1 MVEILAA
8 KKALRRSIKAV
19 CAALPATQIQSESAR
34 VAQRLFAR
42 DNWKS
47 ATKVCAFCS
56 MPGELDTAPILE
68 AAFAA
73 NKRVFLPRVEDVK
86 ARDMAM
92 VEAFSMADIEAFP
105 RSNWGIAE
113 PPRDDSRAN
122 ALEARVDL
130 VVVPG
135 VAFDADNGR
144 LGHGAGFY
152 DNWLARADAAA
163 DAASVARPATVGVC
177 LGAQVLPSSERVPR
191 EAHDRVLDVVL
202 FVSNL
207 ALSEAQ
213 EQHATMLDEPTRPPA
228 VTISRI
234 VPTIPPDTAHRID
247 VSATHSLA
255 SQSVWPM
262 RTGLVKP
269 TRPMPSPLTATI
281 CVHCSLRDHM
291 SAVCPRAGATNVSRR
306 YRLVCTMSSH
316 RKRCTPNPA
325 TARMLPR
332 PRGPAQ
338 VPTSAPPL
346 SGGRP
351 SRGAL
356 PHHVWVRNSDG
367 GSIAQRPRPVC
378 AGLEHYAVDSL
389 RRVAWL

>member
-19 CAALPATQIQSESAR
+19 CAALPAAQIQSESAR

-92 VEAFSMADIEAFP
+92 VEAFSMADIAEFP
-105 RSNWGIAE
+105 RSNWDIAE
-113 PPRDDSRAN
+113 PPRDDSRAD
-122 ALEARVDL
+122 ALDARVDL

-135 VAFDADNGR
+135 VAFDCDNGR

-163 DAASVARPATVGVC
+163 DAAAVARPATVGVC
-177 LGAQVLPSSERVPR
+177 LGAQVLPPSERVPR

-202 FVSNL
+202 
-207 ALSEAQ
+207 A
-213 EQHATMLDEPTRPPA
+213 
-228 VTISRI
+228 
-234 VPTIPPDTAHRID
+234 PDD
-247 VSATHSLA
+247 
-255 SQSVWPM
+255 
-262 RTGLVKP
+262 
-269 TRPMPSPLTATI
+269 
-281 CVHCSLRDHM
+281 
-291 SAVCPRAGATNVSRR
+291 
-306 YRLVCTMSSH
+306 
-316 RKRCTPNPA
+316 
-325 TARMLPR
+325 
-332 PRGPAQ
+332 
-338 VPTSAPPL
+338 
-346 SGGRP
+346 
-351 SRGAL
+351 
-356 PHHVWVRNSDG
+356 
-367 GSIAQRPRPVC
+367 
-378 AGLEHYAVDSL
+378 
-389 RRVAWL
+389 

>member
-19 CAALPATQIQSESAR
+19 CAALPAAQIQSESAR

-92 VEAFSMADIEAFP
+92 VEAFSMADIDAFP

-113 PPRDDSRAN
+113 PPRDDSRED
-122 ALEARVDL
+122 ALDARVDL
-130 VVVPG
+130 VVVP
-135 VAFDADNGR
+135 GR

-163 DAASVARPATVGVC
+163 DAAAVARPATVGVC

-202 FVSNL
+202 
-207 ALSEAQ
+207 A
-213 EQHATMLDEPTRPPA
+213 
-228 VTISRI
+228 
-234 VPTIPPDTAHRID
+234 PD
-247 VSATHSLA
+247 
-255 SQSVWPM
+255 
-262 RTGLVKP
+262 
-269 TRPMPSPLTATI
+269 
-281 CVHCSLRDHM
+281 
-291 SAVCPRAGATNVSRR
+291 
-306 YRLVCTMSSH
+306 
-316 RKRCTPNPA
+316 
-325 TARMLPR
+325 
-332 PRGPAQ
+332 
-338 VPTSAPPL
+338 
-346 SGGRP
+346 
-351 SRGAL
+351 
-356 PHHVWVRNSDG
+356 
-367 GSIAQRPRPVC
+367 
-378 AGLEHYAVDSL
+378 
-389 RRVAWL
+389 

>member
-92 VEAFSMADIEAFP
+92 VEAFSMADIDAFP

-113 PPRDDSRAN
+113 PPRDDNRED
-122 ALEARVDL
+122 ALAARVDL

-135 VAFDADNGR
+135 VAFDAENGR

-163 DAASVARPATVGVC
+163 DAAAVARPATVGVC
-177 LGAQVLPSSERVPR
+177 LGAQVLPPSERVPR

-202 FVSNL
+202 
-207 ALSEAQ
+207 A
-213 EQHATMLDEPTRPPA
+213 
-228 VTISRI
+228 
-234 VPTIPPDTAHRID
+234 PDD
-247 VSATHSLA
+247 
-255 SQSVWPM
+255 
-262 RTGLVKP
+262 
-269 TRPMPSPLTATI
+269 
-281 CVHCSLRDHM
+281 
-291 SAVCPRAGATNVSRR
+291 
-306 YRLVCTMSSH
+306 
-316 RKRCTPNPA
+316 
-325 TARMLPR
+325 
-332 PRGPAQ
+332 
-338 VPTSAPPL
+338 
-346 SGGRP
+346 
-351 SRGAL
+351 
-356 PHHVWVRNSDG
+356 
-367 GSIAQRPRPVC
+367 
-378 AGLEHYAVDSL
+378 
-389 RRVAWL
+389 

>member
-56 MPGELDTAPILE
+56 MPGELDTTPILE

-92 VEAFSMADIEAFP
+92 VEAFSMADIDAFP

-113 PPRDDSRAN
+113 PPRDDSRED
-122 ALEARVDL
+122 ALDARVDL
-130 VVVPG
+130 VVWSWG
-135 VAFDADNGR
+135 YDGRSGR

-163 DAASVARPATVGVC
+163 DAAAVARPATVGVC
-177 LGAQVLPSSERVPR
+177 LGAQVLPPSERVPR

-202 FVSNL
+202 
-207 ALSEAQ
+207 A
-213 EQHATMLDEPTRPPA
+213 
-228 VTISRI
+228 
-234 VPTIPPDTAHRID
+234 PD
-247 VSATHSLA
+247 
-255 SQSVWPM
+255 
-262 RTGLVKP
+262 
-269 TRPMPSPLTATI
+269 
-281 CVHCSLRDHM
+281 
-291 SAVCPRAGATNVSRR
+291 
-306 YRLVCTMSSH
+306 
-316 RKRCTPNPA
+316 
-325 TARMLPR
+325 
-332 PRGPAQ
+332 
-338 VPTSAPPL
+338 
-346 SGGRP
+346 
-351 SRGAL
+351 
-356 PHHVWVRNSDG
+356 
-367 GSIAQRPRPVC
+367 
-378 AGLEHYAVDSL
+378 
-389 RRVAWL
+389 